1 MEKEWDKI
9 MKKLFAAI
17 LVTVL
22 AVSSLTACSDKPAK
36 GSSSSLPDT
45 MESSLNAL
53 DSKTE
58 TENTGDADV
67 YTDTDDGSTNDST
80 GGIREN
86 GSLPEYAEELT
97 DEEREYYFGHIYDA
111 FVALDT
117 ETLTDYALDSD
128 VLEILD
134 AIRNDAQA
142 LDFWNKITGSTKY
155 FADSD
160 LLLIKST
167 EYIYSRWY
175 TEHWENNT
183 ELPNSTEDLS
193 YDETMAIYDKYFAEA
208 PYTCGQLKDLM
219 EIQDGYIKCDLGDIF
234 DTAYGPKMRHVMSM
248 NGMYYGSLLMAKD
261 GKMNLGFDYIKEA
274 FPEYEAYMSLNLDK
288 LVDITSASISEEDK
302 AGNTYTDY
310 FEKYII
316 PEDSRAILQRYVD
329 ENFTCLRT
337 ESDLKVFYP
346 ADAEKDY
353 PYYRGTAEAKE
364 ALKNYNIV
372 NIIRIY
378 EYPQDFGH
386 SFSPFFYA
394 IIRLAE
400 SGEL

>member
-1 MEKEWDKI
+1 MI
-9 MKKLFAAI
+9 MKKLFAAL

-45 MESSLNAL
+45 MESSQNAP
-53 DSKTE
+53 DSKTD

-67 YTDTDDGSTNDST
+67 HPDAGDDGSDAST

-86 GSLPEYAEELT
+86 GSLPEYPEELT

-117 ETLTDYALDSD
+117 ETLADYALDSD
-128 VLEILD
+128 DLEILD

-142 LDFWNKITGSTKY
+142 LDFWNKITGSMKY

-167 EYIYSRWY
+167 EYIFSRWY
-175 TEHWENNT
+175 TEYWKNNA
-183 ELPNSTEDLS
+183 EIPASTEDLS
-193 YDETMAIYDKYFAEA
+193 YEETMAIYDKYFAEA

-219 EIQDGYIKCDLGDIF
+219 EIKEGYIKCDLESIF
-234 DTAYGPKMRHVMSM
+234 DTAYGPKLRHVMGM
-248 NGMYYGSLLMAKD
+248 NGMYYGSLLMAKNAT
-261 GKMNLGFDYIKEA
+261 MNLGYDYIKEA

-310 FEKYII
+310 FEKYVI
-316 PEDSRAILQRYVD
+316 PEDSRAVLQRYVD

-337 ESDLKVFYP
+337 ESDLKVFYS
-346 ADAEKDY
+346 ADAENDY

-386 SFSPFFYA
+386 SFSPFFFA

>member
-1 MEKEWDKI
+1 MI
-9 MKKLFAAI
+9 MKKLFAAL

-45 MESSLNAL
+45 MESSQNAP
-53 DSKTE
+53 DSKTD

-67 YTDTDDGSTNDST
+67 HPDAGDDGSDASA

-86 GSLPEYAEELT
+86 GSLPEYPEDLT
-97 DEEREYYFGHIYDA
+97 DEEREYYFGHIFDA
-111 FVALDT
+111 VVALDT
-117 ETLTDYALDSD
+117 ETLADYALDSD
-128 VLEILD
+128 DLKTLD

-142 LDFWNKITGSTKY
+142 LDFWNKITGSMKY

-160 LLLIKST
+160 LLLIKSA

-175 TEHWENNT
+175 TECWKNNA
-183 ELPNSTEDLS
+183 ELPASTEELS
-193 YDETMAIYDKYFAEA
+193 YEETMAIYDKYFAEA

-219 EIQDGYIKCDLGDIF
+219 EIQDGYIKCDLGNIF
-234 DTAYGPKMRHVMSM
+234 DNAYGPKLRHVMGM
-248 NGMYYGSLLMAKD
+248 NGMYYGSLLMTKNATI
-261 GKMNLGFDYIKEA
+261 NLGHDYIKEA

-302 AGNTYTDY
+302 AGTTYRDY

-316 PEDSRAILQRYVD
+316 PEDSRAVLQRYVD

-353 PYYRGTAEAKE
+353 PYYRGTSEAKE

-386 SFSPFFYA
+386 SISPFFYA
-394 IIRLAE
+394 IIRLEE